1 LFSLFNLLLVL
12 VVYISH
18 YLNTKIFY
26 ILTKRYVSQVLD
38 WSCGKEGQS
47 KPIVNALKDT
57 GKGLGGGN

>member
-1 LFSLFNLLLVL
+1 
-12 VVYISH
+12 
-18 YLNTKIFY
+18 
-26 ILTKRYVSQVLD
+26 VSQVLD